1 MARTY
6 DAIDDHLAAWIG
18 KQPMFFVA
26 SAPLDE
32 DGHVNV
38 SPKGPIG
45 TFRVIGPRRVAYVD
59 LIGSGAE
66 TVAHLRDN
74 GRIVVMFC
82 AFAGPPRIVRLHGA
96 GEPIMGGDPRLDAL
110 LAEASFDEPTVPEAR
125 RAIVVVDVERIS
137 SSCGYGVPL
146 MSYAGE
152 RPHLHAS
159 KAKRLRS
166 GGPDALTRYVAEH
179 NAESIDGLPAIRAP
193 SSVSK

>member
-26 SAPLDE
+26 SAPMNGG
-32 DGHVNV
+32 GHVNV
-38 SPKGPIG
+38 SPKGPTG

-66 TVAHLRDN
+66 TVAHLREN

-110 LAEASFDEPTVPEAR
+110 LAEASFDEPTVPEGR
-125 RAIVVVDVERIS
+125 RAIVVVDVARIS

-146 MSYAGE
+146 MAYEGE
-152 RPHLHAS
+152 RPHMHAS